1 MPRSIAQTTPGPDSP
16 RPAPEAFTTE
26 LLCVRMLERHRGVV
40 RVQKDHVAAHKLAKI
55 VSAALELANRDG
67 FHAMSLRDLASRSG
81 VSMGSLY
88 SYFDSKTTLLT
99 MILTEVS
106 ATVID
111 VLDHPPHAVASDPQ
125 AHLDWLID
133 THIRLT
139 ETMQP
144 WFAFAFMEAKSFP
157 LPARRMAIDSEA
169 ATEKIFAGVLKDG
182 VAQGRFT
189 LEDPDLA
196 AALIKPLLQ
205 DWYVKRGKYRKR
217 GTTMEGYIKAVSAFV
232 DAAVRAR

>member
-1 MPRSIAQTTPGPDSP
+1 MPQTAPELEN
-16 RPAPEAFTTE
+16 PASLAEAFTTE
-26 LLCVRMLERHRGVV
+26 VLCARMLERHRGVV
-40 RVQKDHVAAHKLAKI
+40 RVQKDHVAARKLAKI

-67 FHAMSLRDLASRSG
+67 FHAMSLRDLAGRSG

-106 ATVID
+106 ATVIE
-111 VLDHPPHAVASDPQ
+111 VLGNPPHSFASDPRG
-125 AHLDWLID
+125 HLDWLIE

-144 WFAFAFMEAKSFP
+144 WFVFAFMEAKSFP

-169 ATEKIFAGVLKDG
+169 ATEKIFAEVLKSG
-182 VAQGRFT
+182 VAQGCFT
-189 LEDPDLA
+189 LDDPDLA

-205 DWYVKRGKYRKR
+205 DWYVKRGKYKKR
-217 GTTMEGYIKAVSAFV
+217 GTTMESYIKAVSAFI
-232 DAAVRAR
+232 DAAVAAP